1 MKALSMNEK
10 GEKKDAG
17 YGITRILALTDGV
30 FGIAATLLVIEL
42 VVPNLSVGATSADLW
57 NALSGEFHIFLAY
70 LLSFFILG
78 VWWNAHHRH
87 YGFIR
92 DTDWTL
98 RWLNLLML
106 LWISILPFFTKL
118 LAEYGDL
125 QLALSLYSLDQA
137 ATGLFL
143 TLSWVYAS
151 RNHRLIDKD
160 VPEKTI
166 RLTLIRS
173 STAPIL
179 FFVSMVA
186 SLINPILTYISWF
199 GLVPIIIILYRYG
212 HKNEKHYF

>member
-1 MKALSMNEK
+1 M
-10 GEKKDAG
+10 GEKDESKDAG

-42 VVPNLSVGATSADLW
+42 VVPTLSAGATSADLW
-57 NALSGEFHIFLAY
+57 NALAGESHTFLAY

-87 YGFIR
+87 YGLIR

-98 RWLNLLML
+98 RWLNLLLL
-106 LWISILPFFTKL
+106 LWIALLPFFTKI

-125 QLALSLYSLDQA
+125 QVALALYSLDQA
-137 ATGLFL
+137 AAGLFL
-143 TLSWVYAS
+143 TLSWIYAS

-160 VPEKTI
+160 VPERTI

-173 STAPIL
+173 STAPLL
-179 FFVSMVA
+179 FFVSIGV
-186 SLINPILTYISWF
+186 SFIDPILTYISWF
-199 GLVPIIIILYRYG
+199 GLVPIIIILYRFRQ
-212 HKNEKHYF
+212 KNEKQYF